1 MLKSAKRWFTVSAKS
16 SSTLPESL
24 TSTGADSLR
33 QAALAAWRCC
43 SMLRLAAKSPSR
55 RLPLSSTL
63 AVTPTSGIRTSGKL
77 HGYCLEIAMPTLV
90 EELSAR
96 AKTLPAED
104 RARLAE
110 ELLESLDQEP
120 ESEVE
125 AAWDREI
132 ERRVSEIE
140 SGTAELIPAEEV
152 HAEARRLL
160 RR

>member
-1 MLKSAKRWFTVSAKS
+1 MS
-16 SSTLPESL
+16 
-24 TSTGADSLR
+24 
-33 QAALAAWRCC
+33 
-43 SMLRLAAKSPSR
+43 
-55 RLPLSSTL
+55 
-63 AVTPTSGIRTSGKL
+63 
-77 HGYCLEIAMPTLV
+77 TLV

-96 AKTLPAED
+96 AKTLSAED

-132 ERRVSEIE
+132 ERRVAEVGA
-140 SGTAELIPAEEV
+140 GTAKLISAEEV
-152 HAEARRLL
+152 HAEARSLI

>member
-1 MLKSAKRWFTVSAKS
+1 
-16 SSTLPESL
+16 
-24 TSTGADSLR
+24 
-33 QAALAAWRCC
+33 
-43 SMLRLAAKSPSR
+43 
-55 RLPLSSTL
+55 
-63 AVTPTSGIRTSGKL
+63 
-77 HGYCLEIAMPTLV
+77 MPTLF

-96 AKTLPAED
+96 AKTLSAED

-132 ERRVSEIE
+132 ERRVAEVE
-140 SGTAELIPAEEV
+140 SGTVKLISADEV
-152 HAEARRLL
+152 HAEARRLI